1 MRVENSVEL
10 ASLATG
16 AGRPS
21 GRRKPAAGP
30 APTLCL
36 HFAPPE
42 INFSQGEVAN
52 AAAAPADAARN
63 DGGEWWRGTVQ
74 RAPHLPAPARAVP
87 CRRPWPQLAG
97 AAAERPAE
105 PGCRDRHAVTM
116 PRPPAAPGAPAEGA
130 AALLR
135 RREAFSKGHSVSL
148 DSADGLVTA
157 AGADAAPPAG
167 RAAAHESGSLS
178 DTEEPAPDSSVFSRL
193 RLRVRQSP
201 PPPPP
206 AAHSKKAPERPQ
218 SPKAKAR
225 RVDRLP
231 LTIQPVYF
239 SINKP
244 AGTPHTTSQT
254 LPKKFK
260 AQNAPVP
267 EEDASLAP
275 IKPTHVR
282 HKSDPVKDWEPPST
296 EQQSEPPAQAS
307 NPRDSLL
314 LDALLKEINSD
325 TCLLDRDDKQ
335 TAAAAVDE
343 TPATT
348 KSGED
353 GTSSTPSAHAGS
365 DSAQLSQ
372 PAEAIAQS
380 PANETDTPAENTA
393 GKSAKQTAECS
404 TPPADGKQPLSNETK
419 ATDDAPQPAHEDV
432 LNINLDQLD
441 EDGAEAISQVQENF
455 RQAVKMAVETLLSEV
470 SAGDEQTELT
480 SLPSGAEH
488 EREVA
493 HVRVEGKE
501 VVDEWTGA
509 EDLTTTVTSVRKEQR
524 QTDQTLPPLLEL
536 EGKAASISQHD
547 DTTERRQARPRRFK
561 SKSLSPVPFRFAEEQ
576 LPQLV
581 EEAAEPETL
590 QRPAA
595 SRAKS
600 RSLEHKQRSFDLL
613 DRPPRERKRNQKRKE
628 KVGFML
634 TTDQDSL
641 SSSSSDEA
649 HSRGRS
655 QTLDPDFARPKAEK
669 MRLKSHSARGRTTSD
684 TATLRP
690 LLTHQSHMGEL
701 LTLDEPLRFGKG
713 RRHASPSFLSYDS
726 DVDRFPRSPHGP
738 RRRLRGPYGEM
749 LEGKMSR
756 GDTNRMARDD
766 DSLKFLSSLV
776 ESASPSPTPANSSPR
791 VSRQERS
798 SGPPRTPSDGELVQ
812 LEPSHVRTVS
822 SPSELAHF
830 SELLS
835 EGYYDGVSPAAEG
848 LISQLTAQEVGQL
861 RAQPRKRIPEI
872 LEIHEDFLRELL
884 LRADNWSSQQGIGE
898 VFLDKLTQPCVLDTY
913 TAFVNNWPTAREA
926 LRRACQLKPGLAKYL
941 ESLERSN
948 KRKLSFTHLLIM
960 PVQRIPRYE
969 LLLKAYEVWA
979 SLSETEQRDAEI
991 VRDKLH
997 SAFAMGPDAAM
1008 SELYRRRLEPGMT
1021 GIDALR
1027 GVSVSGGSV
1036 RFGSEDPAATEQR
1049 EAPPEREV
1057 CRAVGTAAGVQREAP
1072 PEREVCRAV
1081 GTAVGVQREAPPER
1095 EVCRAVGT
1103 AAGVQREAPPEREAC
1118 RAVGTAAGVQREAP
1132 PEREACRAVDMG
1144 PELRINETDFT
1155 AVFDAGVWT
1164 VRWKW
1169 AGGVD
1174 PPPLR
1179 NSTAQYGIPRGA
1191 REKFDAELSLE
1202 VLAQN
1207 PRLAEAV
1214 RPYADDLLV
1223 NEAAVSA
1230 DEVAQHFARFGLE
1243 CKPPERVASGARML
1257 GLRVAESD
1265 GPALQWTR
1273 DGGSPTQPPPVLT
1286 RRTVFAWAGQLTSHV
1301 PVAGWLR
1308 PAAAWMKRTA
1318 NRLSPDWDTPIVNEE
1333 LQRQVDEVSRRVIAC
1348 DPACGQ
1354 WCVTGSNV
1362 TVWTDASSIA
1372 RGVVLA
1378 DPVTDAIIE
1387 DASWLRAEAERDV
1400 HINISELDAALNGV
1414 NMALAW
1420 GFRRLTLRTDS
1431 VTVHRWL
1438 SDALSGKARLRTKG
1452 QSEMLIRRRVAV
1464 FRQLVAEY
1472 ELEVTIELVGSAA
1485 NRADEMTRVPN
1496 AWLQA
1501 ADRPAADSPDKSPP
1515 AAVAAI
1521 TSSASPG
1528 DIRAIHENIGHQ
1540 GVRRT
1545 LWYARRELGVR
1556 RVTKTAVRDVVR
1568 RCQTCASIDPAPER
1582 WLGGSLET
1590 ERTWDRLAMDVTH
1603 LHGHPYLT
1611 LVDCGPS
1618 RYAIWRRL
1626 RRSGALEIV
1635 QHLEDVFLERGAPA
1649 EILTDNATE
1658 FRGRAMMALAA
1669 RWDVAM
1675 RFRAAYEPGGNGV
1688 VERHH
1693 RTIKVMV
1700 ARQACSV
1707 AEAVHRYNVT
1717 PKDGSD
1723 PATAPINEVFR
1734 HPGRDVDVTPRGRT
1748 NGQQC
1753 DALPL
1758 KTPGVYQQLVAHTP
1772 ADHPDLEPLRS
1783 ALAEVHLLATRINSL
1798 EQETMQ
1804 NEALLQMLREVE
1816 AAVDGLD
1823 GLVTPDRVLVRHDQ
1837 VTMTSALGTKKDRC
1851 LFLFN
1856 DLLVI
1861 ASSKRRTGTAR
1872 KPSTALD
1879 GSVTGLEANKYKL
1892 LMKIPLADLN
1902 IARSKD
1908 ENLSSL
1914 LKEVEKIEEDITTLR
1929 QIGIMVCKLHCNHYQ
1944 VEELV
1949 KEMANV
1955 LNKQL
1960 AERHRADSQ
1969 LVMTQLNVTTPDGI
1983 ENISMNFPEI
1993 EKRTAWEQTF
2003 NETKQKLALSA
2014 ERRPVPEFL
2023 YPLPIRKTRAGL
2035 QFTCAAATPSLSSR
2049 QCSDVWVCNSD
2060 GYVGQICVLSL
2071 RPEPTVTSCNG
2082 VCNSRILCIAPVPGS
2097 TLRINGSPEPTRCA
2111 STPPTGSEPPAAAQ
2125 SGDEKSGTIDLDS
2138 SSDSSDSDESRAD
2151 DWRDDS
2157 SATGGGGAA
2166 GSSWDMQSPE
2176 VIQVAST
2183 AVNRLAVVSGKL
2195 WACSQNR
2202 IRVINPTTSAIE
2214 QTVTVS
2220 SDSQATVQALVPSGL
2235 GVWLSFHNLGTVRL
2249 FHTITFEM
2257 ICEVDVT
2264 SAVTRMLSGCDDI
2277 IRQHK
2282 TACLRVTS
2290 LMVCKDLLWIGT
2302 SAGVILNLPLPLLTT
2317 TTSWLTNTLSI
2328 ADPALFARLTD
2339 HGKSI
2344 RFSFY

>member
-10 ASLATG
+10 ASLAAG

-21 GRRKPAAGP
+21 GRRKPTAGP

-97 AAAERPAE
+97 AERPAE

-178 DTEEPAPDSSVFSRL
+178 DTEESAPDSSVFSRL

-225 RVDRLP
+225 RVDRLREFTERLRHTDLKWGRDERATSMSP
-231 LTIQPVYF
+231 PERPPLPAAVAPTPVSADKPPSQPPRRHRRKARPPRPPPIGENAPVTGLAPAKTSLFKTNSAPPSPDSAPSRDHASALTIQPVYF

-296 EQQSEPPAQAS
+296 EQQSEPPVQAS

-335 TAAAAVDE
+335 TAAAAADE
-343 TPATT
+343 TPVST

-353 GTSSTPSAHAGS
+353 GTSSAPAAHAGS
-365 DSAQLSQ
+365 DSTQLPQ

-380 PANETDTPAENTA
+380 SANETDTPAENTA

-480 SLPSGAEH
+480 SLPSGADH

-524 QTDQTLPPLLEL
+524 QADQTLPPLLEL
-536 EGKAASISQHD
+536 EGKAAGISQHG
-547 DTTERRQARPRRFK
+547 DTTERRQVRPRRFK
-561 SKSLSPVPFRFAEEQ
+561 SKSLSPVPFRVAEEQ

-628 KVGFML
+628 K
-634 TTDQDSL
+634 
-641 SSSSSDEA
+641 
-649 HSRGRS
+649 
-655 QTLDPDFARPKAEK
+655 
-669 MRLKSHSARGRTTSD
+669 
-684 TATLRP
+684 
-690 LLTHQSHMGEL
+690 
-701 LTLDEPLRFGKG
+701 
-713 RRHASPSFLSYDS
+713 
-726 DVDRFPRSPHGP
+726 
-738 RRRLRGPYGEM
+738 
-749 LEGKMSR
+749 
-756 GDTNRMARDD
+756 
-766 DSLKFLSSLV
+766 
-776 ESASPSPTPANSSPR
+776 
-791 VSRQERS
+791 ERS

-861 RAQPRKRIPEI
+861 RAQPRKRGRRLFVIGELLDTERSYVESLRLLMSYSRKLREPEPGALIEPNTLLDIFHMIPEI

-969 LLLKAYEVWA
+969 LLLK
-979 SLSETEQRDAEI
+979 
-991 VRDKLH
+991 
-997 SAFAMGPDAAM
+997 
-1008 SELYRRRLEPGMT
+1008 
-1021 GIDALR
+1021 
-1027 GVSVSGGSV
+1027 
-1036 RFGSEDPAATEQR
+1036 
-1049 EAPPEREV
+1049 
-1057 CRAVGTAAGVQREAP
+1057 
-1072 PEREVCRAV
+1072 
-1081 GTAVGVQREAPPER
+1081 
-1095 EVCRAVGT
+1095 
-1103 AAGVQREAPPEREAC
+1103 
-1118 RAVGTAAGVQREAP
+1118 
-1132 PEREACRAVDMG
+1132 
-1144 PELRINETDFT
+1144 
-1155 AVFDAGVWT
+1155 
-1164 VRWKW
+1164 
-1169 AGGVD
+1169 
-1174 PPPLR
+1174 
-1179 NSTAQYGIPRGA
+1179 
-1191 REKFDAELSLE
+1191 
-1202 VLAQN
+1202 
-1207 PRLAEAV
+1207 
-1214 RPYADDLLV
+1214 
-1223 NEAAVSA
+1223 
-1230 DEVAQHFARFGLE
+1230 
-1243 CKPPERVASGARML
+1243 
-1257 GLRVAESD
+1257 
-1265 GPALQWTR
+1265 
-1273 DGGSPTQPPPVLT
+1273 
-1286 RRTVFAWAGQLTSHV
+1286 
-1301 PVAGWLR
+1301 
-1308 PAAAWMKRTA
+1308 
-1318 NRLSPDWDTPIVNEE
+1318 
-1333 LQRQVDEVSRRVIAC
+1333 
-1348 DPACGQ
+1348 
-1354 WCVTGSNV
+1354 
-1362 TVWTDASSIA
+1362 
-1372 RGVVLA
+1372 
-1378 DPVTDAIIE
+1378 
-1387 DASWLRAEAERDV
+1387 
-1400 HINISELDAALNGV
+1400 
-1414 NMALAW
+1414 
-1420 GFRRLTLRTDS
+1420 
-1431 VTVHRWL
+1431 
-1438 SDALSGKARLRTKG
+1438 
-1452 QSEMLIRRRVAV
+1452 
-1464 FRQLVAEY
+1464 
-1472 ELEVTIELVGSAA
+1472 
-1485 NRADEMTRVPN
+1485 
-1496 AWLQA
+1496 
-1501 ADRPAADSPDKSPP
+1501 
-1515 AAVAAI
+1515 
-1521 TSSASPG
+1521 
-1528 DIRAIHENIGHQ
+1528 
-1540 GVRRT
+1540 
-1545 LWYARRELGVR
+1545 
-1556 RVTKTAVRDVVR
+1556 
-1568 RCQTCASIDPAPER
+1568 
-1582 WLGGSLET
+1582 
-1590 ERTWDRLAMDVTH
+1590 
-1603 LHGHPYLT
+1603 
-1611 LVDCGPS
+1611 
-1618 RYAIWRRL
+1618 
-1626 RRSGALEIV
+1626 
-1635 QHLEDVFLERGAPA
+1635 
-1649 EILTDNATE
+1649 
-1658 FRGRAMMALAA
+1658 
-1669 RWDVAM
+1669 
-1675 RFRAAYEPGGNGV
+1675 
-1688 VERHH
+1688 
-1693 RTIKVMV
+1693 
-1700 ARQACSV
+1700 
-1707 AEAVHRYNVT
+1707 
-1717 PKDGSD
+1717 
-1723 PATAPINEVFR
+1723 
-1734 HPGRDVDVTPRGRT
+1734 
-1748 NGQQC
+1748 
-1753 DALPL
+1753 
-1758 KTPGVYQQLVAHTP
+1758 QLVAHTP

-2082 VCNSRILCIAPVPGS
+2082 VCNSRILCIAPVPGL

-2157 SATGGGGAA
+2157 SATGGGGGGAA
-2166 GSSWDMQSPE
+2166 GQADQPTMWLGTEDGCIYVYNCADYVRIKKTKVKVQLGSAAHAIVYLEGRVFVALANGTVSAYSRAEGSSWDMQSPE

-2202 IRVINPTTSAIE
+2202 IRVINPTTSAID

-2328 ADPALFARLTD
+2328 AGISHGHTGHVRFLASVESTTEVMAPTRYRHARGSAKVKD
-2339 HGKSI
+2339 KAQVKASVGKVLVISGGDGYEDF
-2344 RFSFY
+2344 RSSGSELSGRDDSTNHLLLWRV

>member
-1 MRVENSVEL
+1 MMD
-10 ASLATG
+10 T
-16 AGRPS
+16 
-21 GRRKPAAGP
+21 
-30 APTLCL
+30 
-36 HFAPPE
+36 
-42 INFSQGEVAN
+42 I
-52 AAAAPADAARN
+52 RN
-63 DGGEWWRGTVQ
+63 
-74 RAPHLPAPARAVP
+74 
-87 CRRPWPQLAG
+87 
-97 AAAERPAE
+97 
-105 PGCRDRHAVTM
+105 
-116 PRPPAAPGAPAEGA
+116 
-130 AALLR
+130 
-135 RREAFSKGHSVSL
+135 
-148 DSADGLVTA
+148 
-157 AGADAAPPAG
+157 
-167 RAAAHESGSLS
+167 
-178 DTEEPAPDSSVFSRL
+178 
-193 RLRVRQSP
+193 
-201 PPPPP
+201 
-206 AAHSKKAPERPQ
+206 
-218 SPKAKAR
+218 
-225 RVDRLP
+225 
-231 LTIQPVYF
+231 
-239 SINKP
+239 
-244 AGTPHTTSQT
+244 
-254 LPKKFK
+254 
-260 AQNAPVP
+260 
-267 EEDASLAP
+267 
-275 IKPTHVR
+275 
-282 HKSDPVKDWEPPST
+282 
-296 EQQSEPPAQAS
+296 
-307 NPRDSLL
+307 
-314 LDALLKEINSD
+314 
-325 TCLLDRDDKQ
+325 
-335 TAAAAVDE
+335 
-343 TPATT
+343 
-348 KSGED
+348 
-353 GTSSTPSAHAGS
+353 
-365 DSAQLSQ
+365 
-372 PAEAIAQS
+372 
-380 PANETDTPAENTA
+380 
-393 GKSAKQTAECS
+393 
-404 TPPADGKQPLSNETK
+404 
-419 ATDDAPQPAHEDV
+419 
-432 LNINLDQLD
+432 
-441 EDGAEAISQVQENF
+441 
-455 RQAVKMAVETLLSEV
+455 
-470 SAGDEQTELT
+470 
-480 SLPSGAEH
+480 
-488 EREVA
+488 
-493 HVRVEGKE
+493 
-501 VVDEWTGA
+501 
-509 EDLTTTVTSVRKEQR
+509 
-524 QTDQTLPPLLEL
+524 
-536 EGKAASISQHD
+536 
-547 DTTERRQARPRRFK
+547 
-561 SKSLSPVPFRFAEEQ
+561 
-576 LPQLV
+576 
-581 EEAAEPETL
+581 
-590 QRPAA
+590 
-595 SRAKS
+595 
-600 RSLEHKQRSFDLL
+600 
-613 DRPPRERKRNQKRKE
+613 
-628 KVGFML
+628 
-634 TTDQDSL
+634 
-641 SSSSSDEA
+641 
-649 HSRGRS
+649 
-655 QTLDPDFARPKAEK
+655 
-669 MRLKSHSARGRTTSD
+669 
-684 TATLRP
+684 
-690 LLTHQSHMGEL
+690 
-701 LTLDEPLRFGKG
+701 
-713 RRHASPSFLSYDS
+713 
-726 DVDRFPRSPHGP
+726 
-738 RRRLRGPYGEM
+738 
-749 LEGKMSR
+749 
-756 GDTNRMARDD
+756 
-766 DSLKFLSSLV
+766 
-776 ESASPSPTPANSSPR
+776 
-791 VSRQERS
+791 
-798 SGPPRTPSDGELVQ
+798 
-812 LEPSHVRTVS
+812 
-822 SPSELAHF
+822 
-830 SELLS
+830 
-835 EGYYDGVSPAAEG
+835 
-848 LISQLTAQEVGQL
+848 
-861 RAQPRKRIPEI
+861 
-872 LEIHEDFLRELL
+872 
-884 LRADNWSSQQGIGE
+884 
-898 VFLDKLTQPCVLDTY
+898 
-913 TAFVNNWPTAREA
+913 
-926 LRRACQLKPGLAKYL
+926 
-941 ESLERSN
+941 
-948 KRKLSFTHLLIM
+948 
-960 PVQRIPRYE
+960 
-969 LLLKAYEVWA
+969 AYEVWA

-1008 SELYRRRLEPGMT
+1008 SELYRRRLEPATAGDQRNCSPATVAVLDLWPDGPHRPALPKRTWRRRYISATGSAVASRRNSPGTPIIAITVNGHRCRALVDTGCSETVVWKGVVSQWEQSDTSLVAVNDSPVRCCGQAAVSLGVRGTTVNVRAVVVPARLLGVDVLLGMT

-1758 KTPGVYQQLVAHTP
+1758 KTPDREG
-1772 ADHPDLEPLRS
+1772 RS
-1783 ALAEVHLLATRINSL
+1783 T
-1798 EQETMQ
+1798 
-1804 NEALLQMLREVE
+1804 
-1816 AAVDGLD
+1816 D
-1823 GLVTPDRVLVRHDQ
+1823 
-1837 VTMTSALGTKKDRC
+1837 
-1851 LFLFN
+1851 
-1856 DLLVI
+1856 
-1861 ASSKRRTGTAR
+1861 
-1872 KPSTALD
+1872 
-1879 GSVTGLEANKYKL
+1879 
-1892 LMKIPLADLN
+1892 
-1902 IARSKD
+1902 
-1908 ENLSSL
+1908 
-1914 LKEVEKIEEDITTLR
+1914 
-1929 QIGIMVCKLHCNHYQ
+1929 
-1944 VEELV
+1944 
-1949 KEMANV
+1949 
-1955 LNKQL
+1955 
-1960 AERHRADSQ
+1960 
-1969 LVMTQLNVTTPDGI
+1969 
-1983 ENISMNFPEI
+1983 
-1993 EKRTAWEQTF
+1993 
-2003 NETKQKLALSA
+2003 
-2014 ERRPVPEFL
+2014 PV
-2023 YPLPIRKTRAGL
+2023 
-2035 QFTCAAATPSLSSR
+2035 
-2049 QCSDVWVCNSD
+2049 
-2060 GYVGQICVLSL
+2060 
-2071 RPEPTVTSCNG
+2071 
-2082 VCNSRILCIAPVPGS
+2082 
-2097 TLRINGSPEPTRCA
+2097 
-2111 STPPTGSEPPAAAQ
+2111 
-2125 SGDEKSGTIDLDS
+2125 
-2138 SSDSSDSDESRAD
+2138 
-2151 DWRDDS
+2151 
-2157 SATGGGGAA
+2157 
-2166 GSSWDMQSPE
+2166 
-2176 VIQVAST
+2176 
-2183 AVNRLAVVSGKL
+2183 
-2195 WACSQNR
+2195 
-2202 IRVINPTTSAIE
+2202 
-2214 QTVTVS
+2214 
-2220 SDSQATVQALVPSGL
+2220 
-2235 GVWLSFHNLGTVRL
+2235 
-2249 FHTITFEM
+2249 
-2257 ICEVDVT
+2257 
-2264 SAVTRMLSGCDDI
+2264 
-2277 IRQHK
+2277 
-2282 TACLRVTS
+2282 
-2290 LMVCKDLLWIGT
+2290 
-2302 SAGVILNLPLPLLTT
+2302 
-2317 TTSWLTNTLSI
+2317 
-2328 ADPALFARLTD
+2328 
-2339 HGKSI
+2339 
-2344 RFSFY
+2344 

>member
-1179 NSTAQYGIPRGA
+1179 NSTAQYGIPRG
-1191 REKFDAELSLE
+1191 
-1202 VLAQN
+1202 
-1207 PRLAEAV
+1207 
-1214 RPYADDLLV
+1214 
-1223 NEAAVSA
+1223 
-1230 DEVAQHFARFGLE
+1230 
-1243 CKPPERVASGARML
+1243 
-1257 GLRVAESD
+1257 
-1265 GPALQWTR
+1265 
-1273 DGGSPTQPPPVLT
+1273 
-1286 RRTVFAWAGQLTSHV
+1286 
-1301 PVAGWLR
+1301 
-1308 PAAAWMKRTA
+1308 
-1318 NRLSPDWDTPIVNEE
+1318 
-1333 LQRQVDEVSRRVIAC
+1333 
-1348 DPACGQ
+1348 
-1354 WCVTGSNV
+1354 SNV

>member
-1 MRVENSVEL
+1 MLPRLRMGFHPSPPVSTPLFGRHPCWRRLCARQEEGGGLRRLPAPGTHHRAEWPVSRLRREARGVNSRQTTTAGRYCDPEEDVTLNKPSVYCRAAPPSSSLRREVAARSRPVGPLAEARAPPPGSRSDRGAAPGHRAGDRTGRDVAAAMRVENSVEL
-10 ASLATG
+10 ASLAAG

-97 AAAERPAE
+97 AERPAE

-178 DTEEPAPDSSVFSRL
+178 DTEESAPDSSVFSRL

-225 RVDRLP
+225 RVDRLREFTERLRHTDLKWGRDERATSMSP
-231 LTIQPVYF
+231 PERPPLPAAVAPTPVSADKPPSQPPRRHRRKARPPRPPPIGENAPVTGLAPAKTSLFKTNSAPPSPDSAPSRDQLSVQPAVSPSSALSAANVTTSAARAAANVPPNATVRASSVGPPSVSDRAASAALSAGRSDGAPAATPLSAGAKETSKEAPVRPSFGYYTQPRTIPFRSASFSRSSHSGINRTARPGSASALTIQPVYF

-296 EQQSEPPAQAS
+296 EQQSEPPVQAS

-335 TAAAAVDE
+335 TAAAAADE
-343 TPATT
+343 TPVST

-353 GTSSTPSAHAGS
+353 GTSSAPAAHAGS
-365 DSAQLSQ
+365 DSTQLPQ

-380 PANETDTPAENTA
+380 SANETDTPAENTA

-419 ATDDAPQPAHEDV
+419 ATDDAPQPVSPPAACDEPPAAAAAAVSGNAAPPNDLSQCKQAEPTENSGVDQEDNVARSGANASSDSGSANITAQPDVGGDALASSDGPAPPQKEEQEAVSNAATPATHDSETQAESSGTKSSADDDVPLRLRQAHEDV

-480 SLPSGAEH
+480 SLPSGADH

-524 QTDQTLPPLLEL
+524 QADQTLPPLLEL
-536 EGKAASISQHD
+536 EGKAAGISQHG
-547 DTTERRQARPRRFK
+547 DTTERRQVRPRRFK
-561 SKSLSPVPFRFAEEQ
+561 SKSLSPVPFRVAEEQ

-766 DSLKFLSSLV
+766 DSLKFLSALV

-861 RAQPRKRIPEI
+861 RAQPRKRGRRLFVIGELLDTERSYVESLRLLMSYSRKLREPEPGALIEPNTLLDIFHMIPEI

-969 LLLKAYEVWA
+969 LLLK
-979 SLSETEQRDAEI
+979 
-991 VRDKLH
+991 
-997 SAFAMGPDAAM
+997 
-1008 SELYRRRLEPGMT
+1008 
-1021 GIDALR
+1021 
-1027 GVSVSGGSV
+1027 
-1036 RFGSEDPAATEQR
+1036 
-1049 EAPPEREV
+1049 
-1057 CRAVGTAAGVQREAP
+1057 
-1072 PEREVCRAV
+1072 
-1081 GTAVGVQREAPPER
+1081 
-1095 EVCRAVGT
+1095 
-1103 AAGVQREAPPEREAC
+1103 
-1118 RAVGTAAGVQREAP
+1118 
-1132 PEREACRAVDMG
+1132 
-1144 PELRINETDFT
+1144 
-1155 AVFDAGVWT
+1155 
-1164 VRWKW
+1164 
-1169 AGGVD
+1169 
-1174 PPPLR
+1174 
-1179 NSTAQYGIPRGA
+1179 
-1191 REKFDAELSLE
+1191 
-1202 VLAQN
+1202 
-1207 PRLAEAV
+1207 
-1214 RPYADDLLV
+1214 
-1223 NEAAVSA
+1223 
-1230 DEVAQHFARFGLE
+1230 
-1243 CKPPERVASGARML
+1243 
-1257 GLRVAESD
+1257 
-1265 GPALQWTR
+1265 
-1273 DGGSPTQPPPVLT
+1273 
-1286 RRTVFAWAGQLTSHV
+1286 
-1301 PVAGWLR
+1301 
-1308 PAAAWMKRTA
+1308 
-1318 NRLSPDWDTPIVNEE
+1318 
-1333 LQRQVDEVSRRVIAC
+1333 
-1348 DPACGQ
+1348 
-1354 WCVTGSNV
+1354 
-1362 TVWTDASSIA
+1362 
-1372 RGVVLA
+1372 
-1378 DPVTDAIIE
+1378 
-1387 DASWLRAEAERDV
+1387 
-1400 HINISELDAALNGV
+1400 
-1414 NMALAW
+1414 
-1420 GFRRLTLRTDS
+1420 
-1431 VTVHRWL
+1431 
-1438 SDALSGKARLRTKG
+1438 
-1452 QSEMLIRRRVAV
+1452 
-1464 FRQLVAEY
+1464 
-1472 ELEVTIELVGSAA
+1472 
-1485 NRADEMTRVPN
+1485 
-1496 AWLQA
+1496 
-1501 ADRPAADSPDKSPP
+1501 
-1515 AAVAAI
+1515 
-1521 TSSASPG
+1521 
-1528 DIRAIHENIGHQ
+1528 
-1540 GVRRT
+1540 
-1545 LWYARRELGVR
+1545 
-1556 RVTKTAVRDVVR
+1556 
-1568 RCQTCASIDPAPER
+1568 
-1582 WLGGSLET
+1582 
-1590 ERTWDRLAMDVTH
+1590 
-1603 LHGHPYLT
+1603 
-1611 LVDCGPS
+1611 
-1618 RYAIWRRL
+1618 
-1626 RRSGALEIV
+1626 
-1635 QHLEDVFLERGAPA
+1635 
-1649 EILTDNATE
+1649 
-1658 FRGRAMMALAA
+1658 
-1669 RWDVAM
+1669 
-1675 RFRAAYEPGGNGV
+1675 
-1688 VERHH
+1688 
-1693 RTIKVMV
+1693 
-1700 ARQACSV
+1700 
-1707 AEAVHRYNVT
+1707 
-1717 PKDGSD
+1717 
-1723 PATAPINEVFR
+1723 
-1734 HPGRDVDVTPRGRT
+1734 
-1748 NGQQC
+1748 
-1753 DALPL
+1753 
-1758 KTPGVYQQLVAHTP
+1758 QLVAHTP

-2082 VCNSRILCIAPVPGS
+2082 VCNSRILCIAPVPGL

-2157 SATGGGGAA
+2157 SATGGGGGGAA
-2166 GSSWDMQSPE
+2166 GQADQPTMWLGTEDGCIYVYNCADYVRIKKTKVKVQLGSAAHAIVYLEGRVFVALANGTVSAYSRVEGSSWDMQSPE

-2328 ADPALFARLTD
+2328 AGISHGHTGHVRFLASVESTTEVMAPTRYRHARGSAKVKD
-2339 HGKSI
+2339 KAQVKASVGKVLVISGGDGYEDF
-2344 RFSFY
+2344 RSSGSELSGRDDSTNHLLLWRV